1 MRTLLGITGQAVG
14 ALPAFYPA
22 ITSNLIVVSNP
33 VAGNGR
39 AAAYV
44 ERLATSIQTGPGNG
58 HPLVLGRVDW
68 ITTRADR
75 EERIGAIAEAIRQF
89 GPGARNIVV
98 AVGGDGT
105 FADAAEAA
113 LRSGALACNTAIVPT
128 SAGTACDLRRELGVP
143 RDPEQLTRFIS
154 MAERIELSAMS
165 VHFGDTGERRL
176 LIHSLGCGVSGAFF
190 AQVEEGRRRTGSA
203 SIPLYMQGLIKGV
216 FRTEAF
222 FASVDG
228 AVPVAVG
235 EVLTLSN
242 STSIGGVT
250 RVPLP
255 ARSSRMHLIPVD
267 PDAAFPLN
275 IAQGTVALADVFGR
289 GVLYLFGNTRVI
301 DPDAR
306 IAALSGPLTLDL
318 PEGEAHSVRFS
329 DREGRPKAVPSILN
343 GDTIGAITGFTVE
356 GRGETVT
363 TLAAIGADILIRRR
377 EKRLTPLLPARQ
389 P

>member
-1 MRTLLGITGQAVG
+1 MLLGAGVSSRL
-14 ALPAFYPA
+14 LPPFYPA

-33 VAGNGR
+33 MAGNGR
-39 AAAYV
+39 SAAYC
-44 ERLATSIQTGPGNG
+44 ERLAASIRTGPGEG
-58 HPLVLGRVDW
+58 HPLVLGKVDW
-68 ITTRADR
+68 ITTRAER
-75 EERIGAIAEAIRQF
+75 GERIGAIAEAIRQF

-113 LRSGALACNTAIVPT
+113 LRLGALACGTAIVPT

-143 RDPEQLTRFIS
+143 RDPSLMTRFIAT
-154 MAERIELSAMS
+154 AERIELSAMS
-165 VHFGDTGERRL
+165 VHFGGGSERRL

-190 AQVEEGRRRTGSA
+190 SEVEEGRRRTGRS
-203 SIPLYMQGLIKGV
+203 SIPLYMQGLIRGV
-216 FRTEAF
+216 FKTEPF

-228 AVPVAVG
+228 AVPIAVG

-242 STSIGGVT
+242 STGIGGVA
-250 RVPLP
+250 RIPLP
-255 ARSSRMHLIPVD
+255 AHSSRMHLIPVD
-267 PDAAFPLN
+267 PDAAFPGN
-275 IAQGTVALADVFGR
+275 IARGTAALADVFGR

-301 DPDAR
+301 GGDAR
-306 IAALSGPLTLDL
+306 IGALSGPLTLDL
-318 PEGEAHSVRFS
+318 REGERHTVEFF
-329 DREGRPKAVPSILN
+329 DRGGRPKAVPSILN

-363 TLAAIGADILIRRR
+363 TLAAVGADILIRRR
-377 EKRLTPLLPARQ
+377 ERRAVPLLPAGR